1 MEPANIFQIF
11 QTFVENDNEY
21 CQKKVFYVIQSS
33 IYVTIPDDIL
43 ENPKIS
49 TCKLLISDKG
59 KNIME
64 LYSSHDEICKLQN
77 NGFIPL
83 EYNYRNKVFHSIR
96 GIGIDDI
103 YLMQGLEHV
112 VCKMDVIMKS
122 PETGGFLMTWNKVK
136 KENRENKDNYKK
148 SILHKIEKIGF
159 YEFPK
164 LLMPYLEYDIKNA
177 ESFDIYE

>member
-21 CQKKVFYVIQSS
+21 CQKKVFYVVQST

-43 ENPKIS
+43 DNPKIS

-83 EYNYRNKVFHSIR
+83 EYNYRNRLFHYIR

-103 YLMQGLEHV
+103 YLMQGIEHV

-122 PETGGFLMTWNKVK
+122 PETGGFLMTWNKVRQ
-136 KENRENKDNYKK
+136 ENRENKDNYKK
-148 SILHKIEKIGF
+148 SILHKIENFGF

-164 LLMPYLEYDIKNA
+164 MIMPYLEYDMKNA